1 MSRTLPWLALII
13 GIFFCTLTWNY
24 ISVPYDLSN
33 TIVGQYSLN
42 KINPLNDT
50 FRGIFFIFFPLFLY
64 FITFLKLNIHLPV
77 YKVSQHKIPVTNKNI
92 ISLSYILILFSILEF
107 YSLDYKN
114 FISNLDVHHEGTFL
128 TAQSNLFFKNKFW
141 TGTFYD
147 YGFLGTQLEFFQN
160 HYLVITQS
168 VFSVS
173 LLFF

>member
-13 GIFFCTLTWNY
+13 GIFFCTYAWNY

-77 YKVSQHKIPVTNKNI
+77 YKDSQHKIPVTNKNI
-92 ISLSYILILFSILEF
+92 ISLSFILILFSISCL
-107 YSLDYKN
+107 KC
-114 FISNLDVHHEGTFL
+114 FISP
-128 TAQSNLFFKNKFW
+128 
-141 TGTFYD
+141 
-147 YGFLGTQLEFFQN
+147 
-160 HYLVITQS
+160 
-168 VFSVS
+168 
-173 LLFF
+173 